1 MQQAAAPR
9 WIHAPPSLSPAARRA
24 VLVLVATAA
33 AAGDAALVSVSPA
46 LALVLGG
53 AAVVAG
59 ILTNLARIPV
69 AVIVVGGALTVA
81 AIVDLPR
88 RFTVGPTTSYAEI
101 TAALASVIGLVGVS
115 RYVLGAV
122 RGTGRLLWPL
132 YAYAVW
138 AILSM
143 VWFKPSFDGIQNTLV
158 FVAFAALIPVTAATV
173 IRGDLSIETARRAVT
188 CAILFAS
195 CLEVG
200 NLVTGGLNGEAVI
213 GPRSYALVG
222 VVGVAWGVGHARFGN
237 RRIGLLAPLCWLL
250 ITLSLSRLA
259 FAASLLIIVIGSLDV
274 RTAGRLVRSVLVIGT
289 VAGLAYFSVTSFGP
303 LASRFRPQGDLK
315 SVGGVSVDVTGR
327 TNLWHVTWV
336 SYLRSPIIGQGAGSA
351 ETVIDRS
358 RGSAHGQ
365 PHDDYIRVL
374 HDYGIIGLVLLLA
387 ALAALLTYAGRATRS
402 TRRGDPA
409 APIHLAAAL
418 AVIGLLAAM
427 ATDNAI
433 VYPFVVVPIAVIL
446 GLSIGVRRRAAW
458 R

>member
-1 MQQAAAPR
+1 
-9 WIHAPPSLSPAARRA
+9 
-24 VLVLVATAA
+24 
-33 AAGDAALVSVSPA
+33 
-46 LALVLGG
+46 
-53 AAVVAG
+53 
-59 ILTNLARIPV
+59 
-69 AVIVVGGALTVA
+69 
-81 AIVDLPR
+81 
-88 RFTVGPTTSYAEI
+88 
-101 TAALASVIGLVGVS
+101 
-115 RYVLGAV
+115 
-122 RGTGRLLWPL
+122 
-132 YAYAVW
+132 
-138 AILSM
+138 
-143 VWFKPSFDGIQNTLV
+143 
-158 FVAFAALIPVTAATV
+158 
-173 IRGDLSIETARRAVT
+173 
-188 CAILFAS
+188 
-195 CLEVG
+195 VG

-222 VVGVAWGVGHARFGN
+222 VVGVAWGVGHARFGS

-351 ETVIDRS
+351 ETVIDRA
-358 RGSAHGQ
+358 RGSANGQ

-387 ALAALLTYAGRATRS
+387 ALAALLRHAGRATRLA
-402 TRRGDPA
+402 RKGDPA
-409 APIHLAAAL
+409 TPIHLAAAL
-418 AVIGLLAAM
+418 AVVGLLAAM

-446 GLSIGVRRRAAW
+446 GLSIGVSRRPAW